1 MKNLD
6 SWEILSIFVRR
17 WKLFVISFLLVF
29 ALGCLWV
36 FKSSV
41 DSQSLA
47 LVQSENMQADK
58 ELEQS
63 KKSIKPNAYKL
74 HFGIKN
80 FNNQPIISNQQLH
93 TMFIPDFEY
102 RKKALYVEAY
112 KFGCLLDKELVKRD
126 DLDGENIL
134 DFAEYD
140 SRFQAK
146 KESICAMYQCY
157 STLTH
162 ISAIPALYSLSFRA
176 KNLDNA
182 KQCVKDI
189 VSNISNN
196 RSLKT
201 FESQIQ
207 QFYLNSKPLA
217 TKSQN
222 IDWRLVELDFVSK
235 GLLVYNIED
244 IEDRPLVQ
252 TSTKAKFI
260 LVFFS
265 SLILASILVLTREF
279 FAQNWY
285 RIVSKEN

>member
-47 LVQSENMQADK
+47 LVQSENMQVDK

-63 KKSIKPNAYKL
+63 KKSIKPKVYKL

-93 TMFIPDFEY
+93 TMLAPSFEHH
-102 RKKALYVEAY
+102 KKKWLALSHKLDCA
-112 KFGCLLDKELVKRD
+112 LDKYVGNG
-126 DLDGENIL
+126 DGATEIENDIQ
-134 DFAEYD
+134 AE
-140 SRFQAK
+140 
-146 KESICAMYQCY
+146 KEPICAMNRCY
-157 STLTH
+157 STLMQNP
-162 ISAIPALYSLSFRA
+162 SIPALYSLSFRA
-176 KNLDNA
+176 KNLDDA

-222 IDWRLVELDFVSK
+222 IDWRLVELDFASK

-285 RIVSKEN
+285 RIAPKEN

>member
-29 ALGCLWV
+29 CFGCWWI
-36 FKSSV
+36 FKTSV

-63 KKSIKPNAYKL
+63 KKSIKPKVYKL

-93 TMFIPDFEY
+93 TMLAPSFEY
-102 RKKALYVEAY
+102 HKKKWIALSHKLDCA
-112 KFGCLLDKELVKRD
+112 LDKHVGNG
-126 DLDGENIL
+126 DGATEIENDIW
-134 DFAEYD
+134 AE
-140 SRFQAK
+140 
-146 KESICAMYQCY
+146 KESICAMNRCY
-157 STLTH
+157 STLMQNP
-162 ISAIPALYSLSFRA
+162 SIPALYSLSFEA
-176 KNLDNA
+176 KNLNDA
-182 KQCVKDI
+182 KQCIKDI
-189 VSNISNN
+189 AFNIDNN
-196 RSLKT
+196 SSLKT
-201 FESQIQ
+201 FKSQIQ

-222 IDWRLVELDFVSK
+222 IDWRLVELDFASK
-235 GLLVYNIED
+235 GLLTYNIED
-244 IEDRPLVQ
+244 IEDRPIVQ

-279 FAQNWY
+279 LAQNWY

>member
-1 MKNLD
+1 M
-6 SWEILSIFVRR
+6 EIVCD
-17 WKLFVISFLLVF
+17 KLF

-41 DSQSLA
+41 DSQSL
-47 LVQSENMQADK
+47 VENKKMQVDKDVSEMEGQ
-58 ELEQS
+58 LEQP
-63 KKSIKPNAYKL
+63 KKSTKPKIYKL

-93 TMFIPDFEY
+93 TMLAPSFEHH
-102 RKKALYVEAY
+102 KKKWLALSHKLDCA
-112 KFGCLLDKELVKRD
+112 LDKYVGNG
-126 DLDGENIL
+126 DGATEIENDIQ
-134 DFAEYD
+134 AE
-140 SRFQAK
+140 
-146 KESICAMYQCY
+146 KEPICAMNRCY
-157 STLTH
+157 STLMQNP
-162 ISAIPALYSLSFRA
+162 SIPALYSLSFEA
-176 KNLDNA
+176 KDLNDA
-182 KQCVKDI
+182 EECVKDI

-201 FESQIQ
+201 FEFQIQ

-222 IDWRLVELDFVSK
+222 IDWRLVELDFASK
-235 GLLVYNIED
+235 GLLTYNIED

-279 FAQNWY
+279 LAQNWY